1 MIKCIIKKRGY
12 LLLDLVIGLCIIS
25 ILSIPIYSAIT
36 TSIRLKKLS
45 NGQSENSI
53 NLNGLKKIFE
63 NDIPFEF
70 LYMNINITNNGDVK
84 ELIPVDLNFDKLIDF
99 SNIYY
104 ECFEK
109 EETINF
115 NIYNSNFAEKFNI
128 RRVPWIDIK

>member
-12 LLLDLVIGLCIIS
+12 LLLDLVIGLSIIS

-53 NLNGLKKIFE
+53 NLASLKKIFE

-70 LYMNINITNNGDVK
+70 LYNNIKTINNGNVK
-84 ELIPVDLNFDKLIDF
+84 ELIPVDLNFDDFINF

-104 ECFEK
+104 ECIEK
-109 EETINF
+109 DEILNF
-115 NIYNSNFAEKFNI
+115 NIYNSDFVEKFNI
-128 RRVPWIDIK
+128 RRVSWIDIK